1 MVGPTM
7 LRYSKF
13 LQIYAEFFRT
23 YERTRKWLFN
33 LLQRKEGRDIQA
45 ELSPTYFDNLWSK
58 PFQRTLKYPLFL
70 KTYLKESHPWHPDYP
85 QIARALKSYEEAGER
100 NNRTL

>member
-1 MVGPTM
+1 MINLSEQLLMDITKLKDSWNPLTTVVGPTM

-45 ELSPTYFDNLWSK
+45 ELSPTNFDDLWSK

-70 KTYLKESHPWHPDYP
+70 KTYLK
-85 QIARALKSYEEAGER
+85 
-100 NNRTL
+100 